1 MTFVS
6 HTFRLAEL
14 AHSKRTDKAL
24 QLYKIKD
31 VAITY
36 ATIERKDLEDVT
48 AHLIACHLLH

>member
-1 MTFVS
+1 MTFCIS

-31 VAITY
+31 VAILTRQLN
-36 ATIERKDLEDVT
+36 AKI
-48 AHLIACHLLH
+48 